1 MWTRLKPAIAISSS
15 KLLLRCLSG
24 YPSFLKPRLK
34 EFLCQKD
41 TNILGSSFLR
51 SMETKTEQVSQRTS
65 TEVPTDT
72 NGTGQS
78 DQTAVSP
85 SDYTIVKEGK
95 AEILFPNKNKVFYN
109 PVQEFNRDLTVA
121 VISLFA
127 EEQLKKK
134 GVSVGGIGLEQ
145 SDKERL
151 ATDDLPTG
159 SQDNTDMVQAG
170 EKCQDGITILEA
182 LSATGLRAVRF
193 AKEVPGIK
201 EIVANDLSREAV
213 SSIQKNITHNGV
225 DDMVVAN
232 HADASAYM
240 YEHRG
245 KQIKFD
251 VIDLDPYGSPS
262 AFLDSA
268 VQSVKDG
275 GLLCITCTDAAV
287 MCGNGSETCWTKYG
301 SMSLRAKYCHEMA
314 LRIVLSCL
322 DRHANRYHRY
332 IVPQLSLFADFY
344 CRVFVRV
351 YISQAQAKRSASKQ
365 AMVYHCS
372 GCETFNVQRIG
383 RIVEKNR
390 SVKFHPGNGP
400 PVGPKCEHCSATHQI
415 GGPVW
420 AEPLHDAGLVQRL
433 LSSVENSSD
442 RFNTAQRMVGMLS
455 VVSEELPDCPMF
467 YCLDKLASVVRVNC
481 PPLLAV
487 RSAILHAGYQ
497 VSLSHTCK
505 TAVKTD
511 APAHVIWD
519 IMRGWAKQNP
529 ANSSRLSSDAVAST
543 ILGKEPGIEA
553 NFTIRADANPASRQ
567 KGLKRFQENPPNWG
581 PKARAGRGEEA
592 QEDRRR
598 RLQGKRQQ
606 ELLDL
611 KQFPCK
617 RFKQGHCV
625 YGDDCRYSHELVEQ
639 ENSTS
644 CTVEQDKESV

>member
-1 MWTRLKPAIAISSS
+1 MLTRFKPAVTISSTKLFSQNLSGCASLLKPGHK
-15 KLLLRCLSG
+15 KLLYKRNIPGNSFSG
-24 YPSFLKPRLK
+24 
-34 EFLCQKD
+34 
-41 TNILGSSFLR
+41 
-51 SMETKTEQVSQRTS
+51 SMATKTEQTSQRIS
-65 TEVPTDT
+65 TEPPSDS

-78 DQTAVSP
+78 DHTTVSP

-134 GVSVGGIGLEQ
+134 GISVGGIGLEQ
-145 SDKERL
+145 SERETT
-151 ATDDLPTG
+151 TDDLPTAA
-159 SQDNTDMVQAG
+159 QDPTHMVQAG
-170 EKCQDGITILEA
+170 DKCQDGLTVLEA
-182 LSATGLRAVRF
+182 LSATGLRAIRF
-193 AKEVPGIK
+193 AKEVPGIR

-225 DDMVVAN
+225 DDLVVAN
-232 HADASAYM
+232 RADASAFM

-245 KQIKFD
+245 KQVKFD

-351 YISQAQAKRSASKQ
+351 YVSQAQAKRSASKQ

-372 GCETFNVQRIG
+372 GCDTFNVQRIG

-400 PVGPKCEHCSATHQI
+400 PVGPACEHCSATHQI
-415 GGPVW
+415 GGPIW
-420 AEPLHDAGLVQRL
+420 AEPLHDAGFVQRL
-433 LSSVENSSD
+433 LSSVENSAD

-511 APAHVIWD
+511 APPHVIWD
-519 IMRGWAKQNP
+519 IMRGWAKLNP
-529 ANSSRLSSDAVAST
+529 VNPSRLSSDVVAST

-567 KGLKRFQENPPNWG
+567 KGLKRFQENPKYWG

-606 ELLDL
+606 EQLDL

-617 RFKQGHCV
+617 RFKQGHCE
-625 YGDDCRYSHELVEQ
+625 YGDECRYSHELGDQ

-644 CTVEQDKESV
+644 STVEQEKE